1 MATEITMPKLSDTM
15 TEGRFLSW
23 KKSVGERV
31 ERGDIIAEVETD
43 KATMELEAFT
53 AGTLIEARAK
63 AGETVAVG
71 TVLGLIGEPGE
82 AAAPAGEP
90 PVAQPVWQPSTTE
103 VEPVPERVMAVA
115 EPPAAPLPSG
125 AGGEEGTRAA
135 PLVRRLAREQGVDL
149 QLVHGSGP
157 DGRVLQEDLER
168 YLHEERGGGEPEPS
182 AGTPAAS
189 AAPGEEGG
197 EPLTRMRSAIVKTV
211 SESWRNIPH
220 FYVTIEIEMTEA
232 REIIRE
238 LKGSG
243 SAVSA
248 NDLVIKAAAMA
259 LGKFPRLN
267 ASFIAERIV
276 LHPEINIGFAVA
288 VEDGLRVPVV
298 KGCQGLTLKEI
309 AGQTLR
315 LIERA
320 QRGTISQE
328 EISGGTFSTSNLGMY
343 GVEEFAAVIM
353 PPQAA
358 ILAVGAIAERPVAR
372 QGQLVVARTMK
383 ATVSCDHRVVDG
395 VDAARFLGELKRILE
410 NPVLMLV

>member
-15 TEGRFLSW
+15 TEGRFISW

-31 ERGDIIAEVETD
+31 ERGEIIAEVETD
-43 KATMELEAFT
+43 KATMELEAF
-53 AGTLIEARAK
+53 ASGTLIEARAK

-71 TVLGLIGEPGE
+71 TVIGLIGEPGDAARP
-82 AAAPAGEP
+82 AAAPAAPES
-90 PVAQPVWQPSTTE
+90 AWQPAKAE
-103 VEPVPERVMAVA
+103 VEPVPERVMVA
-115 EPPAAPLPSG
+115 ELPVPPPPVG

-135 PLVRRLAREQGVDL
+135 PLVRRLARERGVDL
-149 QLVHGSGP
+149 QLVSGSGP

-168 YLHEERGGGEPEPS
+168 YLREERGGGEPESPP
-182 AGTPAAS
+182 GPPVS
-189 AAPGEEGG
+189 AAPGEEAG
-197 EPLTRMRSAIVKTV
+197 EPLTRMRSAIARTV
-211 SESWRNIPH
+211 SEAWRNIPH
-220 FYVTIEIEMTEA
+220 FYVAVEIEMAEA
-232 REIIRE
+232 GEVVRE

-243 SAVSA
+243 SAVSF

-259 LGKFPRLN
+259 LGTFPRLN
-267 ASFIAERIV
+267 ASFGGERIV

-320 QRGTISQE
+320 QSGAISQE

-343 GVEEFAAVIM
+343 GVDGFAAVIM

-372 QGQLVVARTMK
+372 QGQVAVARTMK